1 MRVKYILTIAVL
13 LFFSF
18 SVFAGGRGFAI
29 VVDPQSFRE
38 AKAEIEAYA
47 RSIERQGLKVYL
59 VEDIWGVPDSIQ
71 MKLKNLYHQKDSPIE
86 GCVFIGDIPVPMIL
100 NAQHMTT
107 AFKVN
112 QTTKNLQRLGVPS
125 DRFYDDFH
133 LKFSFV
139 QKDEKNP
146 LYYYY
151 SLDAESA
158 QVLAP
163 TIYSGRIKP
172 LNDGQMS
179 EYEQLR
185 QYLKKIVRLKNEH
198 NPVDQILYF
207 SGHGYISESPVARI
221 DEKIALLE
229 NFPWLK
235 TQKNGIQ
242 YMDHKR
248 DDFIKYRLMSEIQR
262 NDLDIAIL
270 HHHGAPEKEYLNSY
284 PEPKNAQQE
293 LESAQLFMRTKIR
306 SAVEKGTPI
315 DTIKSYYS
323 KNYGVPL
330 SWFDQVMDPKIIE
343 ADSIL
348 AYNLDLHLEDF
359 DRYHPNARIVILD
372 ACFNGSF
379 HLNRYLAGG
388 YLFNSGNTAVVIANS
403 VNALQDK
410 WSDRHVGL
418 LGLGMRAGHLVQHNP
433 YLESHL
439 LGDPTFC
446 FATPQS
452 LPFDLNAALA
462 GNNVKV
468 WKKQLQSPYPAVQ
481 LMAVEKMA
489 RQDRLSPEDLLKIF
503 QTNPNYI
510 VRLGCMQELAR
521 YGDDH
526 YIRCLDLAVDDSY
539 ELVSR
544 MAITRV
550 GKNGDPR
557 LIPTVIRLII
567 ENNTGERIA
576 FNLKNAM
583 TLFDREALLQE
594 FSRQQKECDFYFD
607 KEKTEKEIEKA
618 IRYNAGRWD
627 KDVENIY
634 SGKGT
639 KKEQLS
645 AIRTLRNNPLHT
657 KVPQL
662 LNFVKTCQDEEV
674 QVALLEALGWF
685 NQSYTAPQIAKTM
698 QEIKDNSVYP
708 EKVRKEALKTLNRL
722 NTK

>member
-1 MRVKYILTIAVL
+1 MRVKYILALAIGL
-13 LFFSF
+13 LFSI

-29 VVDPQSFRE
+29 VVDPQSYRE

-47 RSIERQGLKVYL
+47 KSIERQGLKVYL
-59 VEDIWGVPDSIQ
+59 VEDRWGVPDSIR
-71 MKLKNLYHQKDSPIE
+71 MKLVSLYEQKDSPIE
-86 GCVFIGDIPVPMIL
+86 GCVFIGDIPVPMVL

-112 QTTKNLQRLGVPS
+112 QATKNLQRLGVPS
-125 DRFYDDFH
+125 DRFYDDFD

-139 QKDEKNP
+139 QRDEKNP

-158 QVLAP
+158 QFLAP

-172 LNDGQMS
+172 LSGGEVS
-179 EYEQLR
+179 KYELLR
-185 QYLKKIVRLKNEH
+185 RYLQKIVRLKGEH

-235 TQKNGIQ
+235 KQKNGIQ

-248 DDFIKYRLMSEIQR
+248 DDFIKYRLMSEVQR

-270 HHHGAPEKEYLNSY
+270 HHHGAPAKEYLNSY

-293 LESAQLFMRTKIR
+293 LESARLFMRTKIR
-306 SAVEKGTPI
+306 SAVGRGTPI
-315 DTIKSYYS
+315 DTVKNYYC

-330 SWFDQVMDPKIIE
+330 SWLDNVMDPEVIA
-343 ADSIL
+343 ADSVL
-348 AYNLDLHLEDF
+348 AHNLDLHLEDF
-359 DRYHPNARIVILD
+359 DSYHPNARVVILD

-379 HLNRYLAGG
+379 HLDRYLAGG
-388 YLFNSGNTAVVIANS
+388 YLFNSGNTAVVVANS

-418 LGLGMRAGHLVQHNP
+418 LGLGMCAGHLVQHNP

-439 LGDPTFC
+439 LGDPTYC
-446 FATPQS
+446 FATSGEAPE
-452 LPFDLNAALA
+452 LNEALA
-462 GNNVKV
+462 GNDVRV
-468 WKKQLQSPYPAVQ
+468 WKKQLQSTYPAVQ
-481 LMAVEKMA
+481 LMAIEELAEHGV
-489 RQDRLSPEDLLKIF
+489 LGSEDLLRIF

-510 VRLGCMQELAR
+510 VRLGCMLELAR
-521 YGDDH
+521 HGDDN

-544 MAITRV
+544 MAVTRV
-550 GKNGDPR
+550 GKSGDPR
-557 LIPTVIRLII
+557 LIPALIRVAI

-576 FNLKNAM
+576 FNLKSAM
-583 TLFDREALLQE
+583 SLFDREALLQE
-594 FSRQQKECDFYFD
+594 FRRQYAECDFYFD
-607 KEKTEKEIEKA
+607 KEKAGSEIEKS

-627 KDVENIY
+627 GDVEKIY

-639 KKEQLS
+639 KKEQLA

-657 KVPQL
+657 KVGQL
-662 LNFVKTCQDEEV
+662 LKFVKVCPDEEV

-685 NQSYTAPQIAKTM
+685 NQSYTVPQIARVM
-698 QEIKDNSVYP
+698 EEMKDDAARP
-708 EKVRKEALKTLNRL
+708 AKVRNEALKTLNRL
-722 NTK
+722 NK